1 MPKDDS
7 REHGRESSH
16 TEPAHEPNGKAT
28 QKLAL
33 LAVCVLAVLALLS
46 FAYLLN

>member
-7 REHGRESSH
+7 REHGSEDTH
-16 TEPAHEPNGKAT
+16 TEPAHETNGSAT

-33 LAVCVLAVLALLS
+33 FAVCVLAVLALLS